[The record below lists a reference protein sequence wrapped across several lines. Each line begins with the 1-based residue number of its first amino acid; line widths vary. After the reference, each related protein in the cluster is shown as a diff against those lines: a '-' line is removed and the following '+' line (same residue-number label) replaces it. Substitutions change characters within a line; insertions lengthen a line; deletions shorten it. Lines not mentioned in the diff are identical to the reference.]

1 VDYLYAARDRNKN
14 GLPDYGYR
22 DTAEQ
27 VLVKMEEAMIFQL
40 KRNHRLWES
49 YSPDF
54 TQLNS
59 PKNYIRDT
67 LISRMI
73 YLVRS
78 KE

>member
-1 VDYLYAARDRNKN
+1 MDYRYAARDKNKN
-14 GLPDYGYR
+14 GLLDYGYR

-27 VLVKMEEAMIFQL
+27 VLMRMEEAMIFQL

-59 PKNYIRDT
+59 PRNYIWDA